1 MRSRWE
7 SNPRNWF
14 CRPTPKTARARDRP
28 TILAYSALK
37 NKAIFVTL
45 IITMNKVLKICL
57 IILSVL
63 VVSFAI
69 FFISTKAKP
78 KKAGILIETNPTS
91 TVLINSVQV
100 GKTPYTGTFDPGEI
114 DLKLVPDASDKPLMV
129 FETRLLLSPGIQTVV
144 KREFG
149 ETLDLSSGE
158 IVSFEKTGDGGPSL
172 AVVAD
177 PNSAEV
183 FIDGKSYGFTPTK
196 TSQITASAHQV
207 VVGLDGYLERTVN
220 VKAASGYKLTLIVKL
235 VKDVN
240 KVEPTPVPSATP
252 VPQVKVEILS
262 TPNGFLRVRE
272 SSSTDS
278 QEVYRVNPKDQFVL
292 IEESVAKDWY
302 KIQYVASDSAKVGWV
317 SSQYA
322 KKLN

>member
-1 MRSRWE
+1 
-7 SNPRNWF
+7 
-14 CRPTPKTARARDRP
+14 
-28 TILAYSALK
+28 
-37 NKAIFVTL
+37 
-45 IITMNKVLKICL
+45 MNKVLKICL

-63 VVSFAI
+63 VVSFAV
-69 FFISTKAKP
+69 FFISTKVKP
-78 KKAGILIETNPTS
+78 KMAGILIETIPTS

-100 GKTPYTGTFDPGEI
+100 GKTPYTGTFDSGEI
-114 DLKLVPDASDKPLMV
+114 DLKLVPDTSDKPLIV

-158 IVSFEKTGDGGPSL
+158 IISFEKTGDGGPSL

-177 PNSAEV
+177 PDSAQV

-220 VKAASGYKLTLIVKL
+220 VKAISGYKLTLIVKL

-240 KVEPTPVPSATP
+240 KLEPTPVPSATP
-252 VPQVKVEILS
+252 MPQIKVEILS

-272 SSSTDS
+272 EPDINSKELVKVKTG
-278 QEVYRVNPKDQFVL
+278 ERFLL
-292 IEESVAKDWY
+292 IDDLQKDWF
-302 KIQYVASDSAKVGWV
+302 KIEYVASQSGWI

>member
-1 MRSRWE
+1 
-7 SNPRNWF
+7 
-14 CRPTPKTARARDRP
+14 
-28 TILAYSALK
+28 
-37 NKAIFVTL
+37 
-45 IITMNKVLKICL
+45 MNKVLKICL

-63 VVSFAI
+63 VVSFAV
-69 FFISTKAKP
+69 FFISTKVKP
-78 KKAGILIETNPTS
+78 KMAGILIETIPTS

-100 GKTPYTGTFDPGEI
+100 GKTPYTGTFDSGEI
-114 DLKLVPDASDKPLMV
+114 DLKLVPDTSDKPLIV

-158 IVSFEKTGDGGPSL
+158 IISFEKTGDGGPSL

-177 PNSAEV
+177 PDSAQV

-220 VKAASGYKLTLIVKL
+220 VKAISGYKLTLIVNL

-240 KVEPTPVPSATP
+240 KLEPTPVPSATP
-252 VPQVKVEILS
+252 MPQIKVEILS

-272 SSSTDS
+272 EPDINSKELVKVKTG
-278 QEVYRVNPKDQFVL
+278 ERFLL
-292 IEESVAKDWY
+292 IDDLQKDWF
-302 KIQYVASDSAKVGWV
+302 KIEYVASQSGWI

>member
-1 MRSRWE
+1 
-7 SNPRNWF
+7 
-14 CRPTPKTARARDRP
+14 
-28 TILAYSALK
+28 
-37 NKAIFVTL
+37 
-45 IITMNKVLKICL
+45 MNKVLKICL

-63 VVSFAI
+63 VVSFAV
-69 FFISTKAKP
+69 FFISTKVKP
-78 KKAGILIETNPTS
+78 KMAGILIETIPTS

-100 GKTPYTGTFDPGEI
+100 GKTPYTGTFDSGEI
-114 DLKLVPDASDKPLMV
+114 DLKLVPDTSDKPLIV

-158 IVSFEKTGDGGPSL
+158 IISFEKTGDGGPSL

-177 PNSAEV
+177 PDSAQV

-220 VKAASGYKLTLIVKL
+220 VKAISGYKLTLIVKL

-240 KVEPTPVPSATP
+240 KLEPTPVSSATP
-252 VPQVKVEILS
+252 MPQIKVEILS

-272 SSSTDS
+272 EPDINSKELVKVKTG
-278 QEVYRVNPKDQFVL
+278 ERFLL
-292 IEESVAKDWY
+292 IDDLQKDWF
-302 KIQYVASDSAKVGWV
+302 KIEYVASQSGWI

>member
-1 MRSRWE
+1 
-7 SNPRNWF
+7 
-14 CRPTPKTARARDRP
+14 
-28 TILAYSALK
+28 
-37 NKAIFVTL
+37 
-45 IITMNKVLKICL
+45 MNKVLKICL

-63 VVSFAI
+63 VVSFAV
-69 FFISTKAKP
+69 FFISTKVKP
-78 KKAGILIETNPTS
+78 KMAGILIETIPTS

-100 GKTPYTGTFDPGEI
+100 GKTPYTGTFDSGEI
-114 DLKLVPDASDKPLMV
+114 DLKLVPDTSDKPLIV

-158 IVSFEKTGDGGPSL
+158 IISFEKTGDGGPSL

-220 VKAASGYKLTLIVKL
+220 VKAISGYKLTLIVKL

-240 KVEPTPVPSATP
+240 KLEPTPVPSATP
-252 VPQVKVEILS
+252 MPQIKVEILS

-272 SSSTDS
+272 EPDINSKELVKVKTG
-278 QEVYRVNPKDQFVL
+278 ERFLL
-292 IEESVAKDWY
+292 IDDLQKDWF
-302 KIQYVASDSAKVGWV
+302 KIEYVASQSGWI

-322 KKLN
+322 KKTIP

>member
-1 MRSRWE
+1 
-7 SNPRNWF
+7 
-14 CRPTPKTARARDRP
+14 
-28 TILAYSALK
+28 
-37 NKAIFVTL
+37 
-45 IITMNKVLKICL
+45 MNKVLKICL

-63 VVSFAI
+63 VVSFAV
-69 FFISTKAKP
+69 FFISTKVKP
-78 KKAGILIETNPTS
+78 KMAGILIETIPTS

-100 GKTPYTGTFDPGEI
+100 GKTPYTGTFDSGEI
-114 DLKLVPDASDKPLMV
+114 DLKLVPDTSDKPLIV

-158 IVSFEKTGDGGPSL
+158 IISFEKTGDGGPSL

-177 PNSAEV
+177 PDSAQV

-220 VKAASGYKLTLIVKL
+220 VKAISGYKLTLIVKL

-240 KVEPTPVPSATP
+240 KLEPTPVPSATP
-252 VPQVKVEILS
+252 MPQIKVEILS

-272 SSSTDS
+272 EPDINSKELVKVKTG
-278 QEVYRVNPKDQFVL
+278 ERFLL
-292 IEESVAKDWY
+292 IDDLQKDWF
-302 KIQYVASDSAKVGWV
+302 KIEYVASQSGWI

-322 KKLN
+322 KKTIP